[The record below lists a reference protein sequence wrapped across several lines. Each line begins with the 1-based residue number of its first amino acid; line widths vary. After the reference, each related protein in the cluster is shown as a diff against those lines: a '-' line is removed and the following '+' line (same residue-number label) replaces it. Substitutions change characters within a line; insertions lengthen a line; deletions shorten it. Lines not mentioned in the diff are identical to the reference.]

1 MFVAPEPVQ
10 KRLCVRSPRG
20 SQAQK
25 PKGEG
30 RRTER
35 LEGIE
40 AGLRGCWAARRVL
53 VMGTIQPNGYR
64 GTLL

>member
-10 KRLCVRSPRG
+10 KHLCVKSPSG

-40 AGLRGCWAARRVL
+40 AG
-53 VMGTIQPNGYR
+53 
-64 GTLL
+64 